1 MIIEIE
7 KVPFAVEYDTDDD
20 NPYISS
26 VKLHGYE
33 LAELI
38 SLEWLDVMLDKV
50 IKRVEEDNE
59 DSKYESAIDDY
70 QNRWVEL

>member
-7 KVPFAVEYDTDDD
+7 KVPFAVEYDTDDGE
-20 NPYISS
+20 PYISS

-38 SLEWLDVMLDKV
+38 SPEWLDVMLDKV
-50 IKRVEEDNE
+50 IKHIDEENE
-59 DSKYESAIDDY
+59 DSKYENAIDDY
-70 QNRWVEL
+70 QNKWVEL